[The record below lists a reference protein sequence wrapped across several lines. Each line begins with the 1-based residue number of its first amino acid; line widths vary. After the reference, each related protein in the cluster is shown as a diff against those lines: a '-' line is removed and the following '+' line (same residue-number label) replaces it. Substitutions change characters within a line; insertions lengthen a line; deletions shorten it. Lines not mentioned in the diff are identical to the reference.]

1 MTRVVAGD
9 RPVIRR
15 GAGRPG
21 RSRRRRCSAAR
32 HDLSKCQLVDA
43 TAVAQ
48 LLNFSRATLR
58 RQKGLSIS
66 TVDARLGIVWPAQNH
81 PARFPKFGRASVG
94 HARPIRLGVRASG
107 NVGRRSDCVRS
118 PPMRSSSFSAI
129 SFRTT
134 SSSSPSFSIRL
145 FYRPGE
151 RPLAMDQTDL
161 TARAISVLQFRK

>member
-94 HARPIRLGVRASG
+94 HAP
-107 NVGRRSDCVRS
+107 DCVRS